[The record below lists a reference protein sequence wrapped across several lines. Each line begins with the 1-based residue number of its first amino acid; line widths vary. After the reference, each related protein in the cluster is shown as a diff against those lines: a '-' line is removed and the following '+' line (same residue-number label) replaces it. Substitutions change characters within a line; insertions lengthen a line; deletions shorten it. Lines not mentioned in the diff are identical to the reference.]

1 MFESY
6 DDILTVPEI
15 AEILKIGR
23 TQVYKMLKSGQIQGF
38 KPGKD
43 WKVSRQA
50 LAEYV
55 LSQNQ
60 TEKNKR

>member
-23 TQVYKMLKSGQIQGF
+23 TQVYKMLKSGRYR
-38 KPGKD
+38 
-43 WKVSRQA
+43 VSS
-50 LAEYV
+50 L
-55 LSQNQ
+55 
-60 TEKNKR
+60 EKIGRYPDRHWPNMYFHKISRKK

>member
-6 DDILTVPEI
+6 DDILTVPEV
-15 AEILKIGR
+15 AGILKVGR
-23 TQVYKMLKSGQIQGF
+23 TQVYKMLKAGQIQGF

-43 WKVSRQA
+43 WKVTRQA

-55 LSQNQ
+55 LSQSQ
-60 TEKNKR
+60 SEKK